1 MEEDSLSC
9 RLEEAHLAEA
19 QFPTHPRALHP
30 SAVIEPRLLPPY
42 PASPQPSQMVGNCV
56 GKSGLCTSTA
66 ATGRAVSLLGLSF
79 QSLTGAPKGR
89 FMWNM
94 TLCSS
99 LPFPTSLCGN
109 SGLPMS
115 SEAVMRNICLET
127 LSRAEEKERKQD
139 PSTRHGRYGG
149 SLCL

>member
-1 MEEDSLSC
+1 M
-9 RLEEAHLAEA
+9 
-19 QFPTHPRALHP
+19 
-30 SAVIEPRLLPPY
+30 Y
-42 PASPQPSQMVGNCV
+42 MG
-56 GKSGLCTSTA
+56 STA
-66 ATGRAVSLLGLSF
+66 ATGRAMSLLGLSF
-79 QSLTGAPKGR
+79 QSLTGSPKGR

-127 LSRAEEKERKQD
+127 LSRAEEKSANRTPPPGMGDMGARCACRAVEEHPLWVLD
-139 PSTRHGRYGG
+139 
-149 SLCL
+149 L

>member
-1 MEEDSLSC
+1 MSC
-9 RLEEAHLAEA
+9 RLEEAHLAKA
-19 QFPTHPRALHP
+19 QLPLHPRALHS
-30 SAVIEPRLLPPY
+30 SAVMNPGSCHHTQQAFSLPRWWVTVLGRVAYVYGLY
-42 PASPQPSQMVGNCV
+42 CSHWASRVTSGPQFP
-56 GKSGLCTSTA
+56 
-66 ATGRAVSLLGLSF
+66 VSHR
-79 QSLTGAPKGR
+79 APKGR

-99 LPFPTSLCGN
+99 LSFPTSLCGN